1 MTDKEKLL
9 AMLNKKDGLNL
20 IEDILQVYLNS
31 FYGDISVLQLNQMMR
46 DVNDILSQKVR
57 GLNRAKYIA
66 KERATYLKAYLSG
79 ELWLTEEAAKE
90 NVQPQID
97 NAQAIIDACDNI

>member
-1 MTDKEKLL
+1 MTDREKLL
-9 AMLNKKDGLNL
+9 AFLNGNAKLNS
-20 IEDILQVYLNS
+20 IEDILQVYLYS

-46 DVNDILSQKVR
+46 DVNDVIGQKVR

-66 KERATYLKAYLSG
+66 KERAMYLKSYLSG
-79 ELWLTEEAAKE
+79 EMWLTEEAAKA

-97 NAQAIIDACDNI
+97 NAQAIIDAYDDV

>member
-1 MTDKEKLL
+1 MTDREKMLGLL
-9 AMLNKKDGLNL
+9 NGNDRLNSL
-20 IEDILQVYLNS
+20 EDILDYYLHI
-31 FYGDISVLQLNQMMR
+31 FEDEISARQLSDMMR
-46 DVNDILSQKVR
+46 IINNLLACKVR
-57 GLNRAKYIA
+57 ELDRMKRTS

-97 NAQAIIDACDNI
+97 NAQAIIDACNNV